1 MGLFNRKRKKE
12 PEIIPIITPT
22 HTHVFKDLPWYMET
36 EYNGSL
42 RTAGYKI
49 IEEYICITCGEVKK
63 KVLEEEH
70 WSNITS
76 QEREEAYRDIR
87 KRYKEY
93 LRPKAVVKDMI
104 NDIQLVQDAEKLQ
117 LIEKLHSIPHPN
129 VGNAKQNIPMKTD
142 KAPKIELPN
151 NNYGELIDV

>member
-1 MGLFNRKRKKE
+1 MGLFSRKRKKE
-12 PEIIPIITPT
+12 PEIIPIITPA
-22 HTHVFKDLPWYMET
+22 HEHCWKDLPWYMET
-36 EYNGSL
+36 EYNGMHK
-42 RTAGYKI
+42 TAGYQI

-76 QEREEAYRDIR
+76 QEREEAYSDIH

-104 NDIQLVQDAEKLQ
+104 NDIQLVQDAEKLR
-117 LIEKLHSIPHPN
+117 LMEKLHSIPHPN
-129 VGNAKQNIPMKTD
+129 VGNAKQNIPMKIDTV
-142 KAPKIELPN
+142 PKIEM
-151 NNYGELIDV
+151 E

>member
-1 MGLFNRKRKKE
+1 MGLFSRKRKKE
-12 PEIIPIITPT
+12 PEIIPIITPA
-22 HTHVFKDLPWYMET
+22 HEHCWKDLPWYMET

-42 RTAGYKI
+42 RTASYQI

-76 QEREEAYRDIR
+76 KEREETYSEIR

-117 LIEKLHSIPHPN
+117 LMEKLRSIPHPN
-129 VGNAKQNIPMKTD
+129 AGNAKQNIPMKTD
-142 KAPKIELPN
+142 TVPKIELPN

>member
-1 MGLFNRKRKKE
+1 MGLFNRKKKKE
-12 PEIIPIITPT
+12 SEIIPIITPK
-22 HTHVFKDLPWYMET
+22 HIHIFKDLPWYMET

-42 RTAGYKI
+42 RTAGYQI

-76 QEREEAYRDIR
+76 KEREETYSDIR
-87 KRYKEY
+87 KRYREY

-117 LIEKLHSIPHPN
+117 LIEKLRSIPHPN